1 MASRL
6 QGTKQENM
14 ELKISEEL
22 DIIIKYSREE
32 ALRTGSYGIG
42 PDHLFLGL
50 LRHGDNDAC
59 RTLEALGTNFESM
72 KKFIDNR
79 INTNE
84 VLSFSQLEQV
94 TFSKI
99 TQNLLGITLMEATKL
114 KDRLARPTHLLL
126 ALCRVSGSYGI
137 AYLRNIDIDYAK
149 VLAYMEQ
156 NGMLVPKDPIEDDKE
171 EDGTDDGASATA
183 EKTQDITEFGIDLT
197 KAALEGKL
205 DPVIGR
211 EREIS
216 RIIEILGRRKK
227 NNPMIIGEP
236 GVGKSA
242 IVEGI
247 AL

>member
-6 QGTKQENM
+6 QGTEQENM

-72 KKFIDNR
+72 KKFIDNK

-171 EDGTDDGASATA
+171 EDATNDEASATA

-197 KAALEGKL
+197 KAALERGNWILSSAGSGRFPASSRFSAGGK
-205 DPVIGR
+205 R
-211 EREIS
+211 T
-216 RIIEILGRRKK
+216 IL
-227 NNPMIIGEP
+227 
-236 GVGKSA
+236 
-242 IVEGI
+242 
-247 AL
+247 